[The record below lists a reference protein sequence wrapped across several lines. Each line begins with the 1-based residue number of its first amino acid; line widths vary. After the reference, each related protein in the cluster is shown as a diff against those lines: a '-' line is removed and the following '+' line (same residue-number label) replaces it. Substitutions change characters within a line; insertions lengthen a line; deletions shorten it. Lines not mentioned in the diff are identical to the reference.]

1 MKKNITEL
9 LLIIDES
16 GSMFSLRQE
25 TIGELNAFIK
35 AQQKQNTE
43 TRLTVVFFNTNTSVA
58 YEHVDINTM
67 TLLDETSYQ
76 PNGLTA
82 LFDAIG
88 TGIITLNSYLDEMP
102 KSKQPSKVMVAIMTD
117 GLENASKQFS
127 QTTIH
132 QMIEHQINNHSWEFY
147 FIASNIDS
155 KPAASSIGIDV
166 KQYIHRNTLVDG
178 MHYFFSDLIKK
189 TGPMC

>member
-43 TRLTVVFFNTNTSVA
+43 TRLTVVFFNTNTRVA

-82 LFDAIG
+82 LFDA
-88 TGIITLNSYLDEMP
+88 
-102 KSKQPSKVMVAIMTD
+102 
-117 GLENASKQFS
+117 
-127 QTTIH
+127 TT
-132 QMIEHQINNHSWEFY
+132 
-147 FIASNIDS
+147 
-155 KPAASSIGIDV
+155 K
-166 KQYIHRNTLVDG
+166 
-178 MHYFFSDLIKK
+178 
-189 TGPMC
+189 